1 MVIDT
6 VVGLGE
12 TCLLD
17 GGEVEGVI
25 PKINLVSEKCRPLS
39 DCTHAAWEYGLFS
52 ELPQLYFVLHLQ
64 NAIKTPQIPHN
75 RSAVVDEHQLVVHES
90 RHL

>member
-39 DCTHAAWEYGLFS
+39 DCAHAAWEYGLFS
-52 ELPQLYFVLHLQ
+52 ELP
-64 NAIKTPQIPHN
+64 
-75 RSAVVDEHQLVVHES
+75 
-90 RHL
+90 

>member
-1 MVIDT
+1 MFISLLFATTEHVGRKESMVIDT

-39 DCTHAAWEYGLFS
+39 DCAHAAWEYGLFS
-52 ELPQLYFVLHLQ
+52 EFP
-64 NAIKTPQIPHN
+64 
-75 RSAVVDEHQLVVHES
+75 
-90 RHL
+90 

>member
-39 DCTHAAWEYGLFS
+39 DCAHAAWEYGLFS
-52 ELPQLYFVLHLQ
+52 EFP
-64 NAIKTPQIPHN
+64 
-75 RSAVVDEHQLVVHES
+75 
-90 RHL
+90 